1 MKNIRIIAMGGVML
15 LSGVCDVQAQGFFGK
30 LKNVGEKIVNQ
41 AKTKNSGTKSSG
53 QSARSK
59 RLEKQVDA
67 MVGARNN
74 RNVEDEAPTVRLPE
88 QHTALLDPLGYDVDA
103 SHGRLSQK
111 QPQVPPAKAADQVNW
126 VTRQPSCLELDNA
139 SLVAEYEALK
149 KAEASGK
156 IDFRQSPAKSYFNNI
171 WSEVLDRINALI
183 KLVEVIEEAKS
194 EYKLKLGDETY
205 NWVIHSIHNELV
217 KVLDGGGYK
226 RAVRSSLEPLFTE
239 PGCFGEKWRFDNT
252 KKYFEEHGGL
262 KTAHSVKWTHWDPT
276 PNKAQAKTSSEGQ
289 TATVVNSG
297 KTGATVDIDGVR
309 YVIHVNQGR
318 AIVRTSFKTAVQG
331 KDIVIPDKLEHN
343 GVMYPVKE
351 IVGCAFE
358 NAEIRSVKLPST
370 LVTIG
375 HKAFRGCNMTELV
388 IPASVKVVE
397 GSAFLQCRNL
407 TKVVFQAQS
416 MKQIDGCFA
425 MCPKLQSV
433 TFPASLQKDMT
444 FNMFKGCTSLS
455 NVVLPK
461 NLRTIPK
468 GMFEGC
474 KSLKTLNVPSTV
486 TKVEAGAFSGSGV
499 MSLYLPNLQE
509 AAPEAFYGCMSMKSL
524 TVGKAMMEKFKA
536 NNYELYVDCFGNN
549 NPTFNIRVT
558 NGKLSIPSSVK
569 VAQ

>member
-1 MKNIRIIAMGGVML
+1 MGGVML

-41 AKTKNSGTKSSG
+41 AKTRSNGTKSSG

-59 RLEKQVDA
+59 RLEKQVNA

-111 QPQVPPAKAADQVNW
+111 QPQVPPAKAADQVKW
-126 VTRQPSCLELDNA
+126 VSRQPSCLELDNA

-156 IDFRQSPAKSYFNNI
+156 IDLDITSPAGFYYHHNI
-171 WSEVLDRINALI
+171 LGEVLDRIDALI
-183 KLVEVIEEAKS
+183 KLAENIKGAKD
-194 EYKLKLGDETY
+194 EYKLKLGDESY
-205 NWVIHSIHNELV
+205 NWTINANHNGIV
-217 KVLDGGGYK
+217 RVLDSGGYK

-239 PGCFGEKWRFDNT
+239 PGCFGEKWRFDDT
-252 KKYFEEHGGL
+252 KKYFDEHGGL

-276 PNKAQAKTSSEGQ
+276 PNKAQVKTSSEGQ

-370 LVTIG
+370 LVSIG

-433 TFPASLQKDMT
+433 TFPESLQKDMT
-444 FNMFKGCTSLS
+444 FNMFKECTSLS

-468 GMFEGC
+468 SMFEGC

-486 TKVEAGAFSGSGV
+486 TKVEAGAFSGCGV
-499 MSLYLPNLQE
+499 TSLYLPNLQE
-509 AAPEAFYGCMSMKSL
+509 AATGAFYDCMAMKSL